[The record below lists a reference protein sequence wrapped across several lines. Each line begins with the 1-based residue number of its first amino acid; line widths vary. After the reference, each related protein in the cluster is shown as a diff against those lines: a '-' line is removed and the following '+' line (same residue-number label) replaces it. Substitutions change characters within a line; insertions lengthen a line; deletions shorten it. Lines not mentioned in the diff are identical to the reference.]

1 LLIIDSLEIG
11 GAERHVADLAIA
23 LRCKGY
29 GVTVACSAGGPLF
42 AELETAGIGVRVLMT
57 AQVKR
62 RVSPGYTAQLRRLL
76 QERQVDLVHAHV
88 YASSVAAALATL
100 GADMPLILTVHS
112 ESLWQG
118 PLARWIS
125 RHTYRGAAGVIAVSE
140 TIGRRLIE
148 IDGLEPDRVRVIGN
162 AVAPT
167 TVRAYEP
174 LGLPPG
180 WEDAPL
186 VGVVA
191 RLQSEKGV
199 GTFLDAVVLIRSRCP
214 HARYCVVGDG
224 PLRGALAGRVRELG
238 LEDRVHFLG
247 CRVDAR
253 ALLPALDVLAVP
265 SISEGEPLV
274 VLEAME
280 AGVPIVA
287 TRVGGIPRQVRHE
300 RDGLLVPPGD
310 PVALSNSI
318 LRLLQHPAD
327 AEQLARTA
335 QERVRATFSY
345 EAMLNKIERCYDGI
359 LTSREASELV
369 PVGLPSLH
377 G

>member
-1 LLIIDSLEIG
+1 
-11 GAERHVADLAIA
+11 
-23 LRCKGY
+23 
-29 GVTVACSAGGPLF
+29 
-42 AELETAGIGVRVLMT
+42 
-57 AQVKR
+57 
-62 RVSPGYTAQLRRLL
+62 
-76 QERQVDLVHAHV
+76 
-88 YASSVAAALATL
+88 
-100 GADMPLILTVHS
+100 
-112 ESLWQG
+112 
-118 PLARWIS
+118 
-125 RHTYRGAAGVIAVSE
+125 
-140 TIGRRLIE
+140 
-148 IDGLEPDRVRVIGN
+148 
-162 AVAPT
+162 
-167 TVRAYEP
+167 
-174 LGLPPG
+174 
-180 WEDAPL
+180 
-186 VGVVA
+186 
-191 RLQSEKGV
+191 
-199 GTFLDAVVLIRSRCP
+199 
-214 HARYCVVGDG
+214 
-224 PLRGALAGRVRELG
+224 VRELG